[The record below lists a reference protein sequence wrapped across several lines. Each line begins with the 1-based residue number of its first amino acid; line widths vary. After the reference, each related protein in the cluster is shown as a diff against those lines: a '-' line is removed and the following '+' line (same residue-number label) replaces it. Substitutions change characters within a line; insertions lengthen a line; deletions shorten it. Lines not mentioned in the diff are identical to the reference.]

1 MIDACK
7 HLRELQNMI
16 VIQRQSFVRKYI
28 SKIVNLVSTGILASL
43 LMVPGVKAITIEY
56 AVQDQGGGAWQYSY
70 YLSGT
75 TFNQYQGFQI
85 YFDYNIYSD
94 IDAFPVAPNA
104 DWSPITINPDIG
116 LSLNGVYDAIALAG
130 NPSLA
135 DPFVVS
141 FNWSGVGQPSA
152 QDFSLYACDD
162 DFCSTGITFG
172 QTGTTVA
179 RSNGGGSN
187 PDPNPI
193 PVPEPFMPMLI
204 ALGLFGMFVVRRR
217 G

>member
-1 MIDACK
+1 MLNDQ
-7 HLRELQNMI
+7 LQSVAFKVFNKI
-16 VIQRQSFVRKYI
+16 VI
-28 SKIVNLVSTGILASL
+28 LVSTGILATL

-70 YLSGT
+70 YLSGMV
-75 TFNQYQGFQI
+75 FNQYQGFQI
-85 YFDYNIYSD
+85 YFDYNLYSNLD
-94 IDAFPVAPNA
+94 GFPVAPNA
-104 DWSPITINPDIG
+104 DWSPITLNPEP
-116 LSLNGVYDAIALAG
+116 SMTSNGVYDAIALVN
-130 NPSLA
+130 NPLLA

-172 QTGTTVA
+172 QNGTTVA
-179 RSNGGGSN
+179 RSNGGGPN
-187 PDPNPI
+187 PDPNPN